1 MLLAREYLKRIIT
14 SYIEIKRTKSKVEM
28 GNYSIIKTIQ
38 KCHNQSLELNTLEH
52 NKLYKHLD
60 GVRCIYLFIVLF
72 IIISL

>member
-60 GVRCIYLFIVLF
+60 GVKCIFDFWIYYYYY
-72 IIISL
+72 